1 MLGCLGFTGWYFFI
15 LFFHCCVTGIMKSTQ
30 ISVVCGSQIK
40 IMVLE
45 NFNSV
50 YLLWKRVMG
59 LMEVTRLQLS
69 FLNWLDGK
77 SEMP

>member
-1 MLGCLGFTGWYFFI
+1 
-15 LFFHCCVTGIMKSTQ
+15 
-30 ISVVCGSQIK
+30 
-40 IMVLE
+40 MVLE